1 MTSPCHALSTEKK
14 DNLDRASVSKWF

>member
-1 MTSPCHALSTEKK
+1 MISPCHALSTEKK